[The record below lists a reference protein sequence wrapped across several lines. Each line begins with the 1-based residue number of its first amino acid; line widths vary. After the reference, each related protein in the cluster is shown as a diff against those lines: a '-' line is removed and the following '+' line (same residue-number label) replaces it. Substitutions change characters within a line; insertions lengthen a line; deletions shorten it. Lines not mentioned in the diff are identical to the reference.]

1 MKKLRILKSILV
13 RTRANKILLGFLLF
27 LLADAFLI
35 MLIEPGIN
43 EYTDALW
50 YCYSVISTA
59 GFGDIIVTTLVGKLL
74 SILLTI
80 YSILVIAIV
89 TGVVVN
95 YYTQII
101 QLQQQETLSAFM
113 NKLEHLPDL
122 SKTELEDLSK
132 KVSQF
137 KHRQK

>member
-27 LLADAFLI
+27 LLADALLI
-35 MLIEPGIN
+35 MLIEPGIT
-43 EYTDALW
+43 EYSDALW

-113 NKLEHLPDL
+113 NKLERLPDL
-122 SKTELEDLSK
+122 SKAELEDLSK